1 MKNST
6 SKSIDAYR
14 VLFPLGVLFGVLGV
28 SVWLAYAFYP
38 GIEYPAKIHSE
49 LMMGAFLFSFAA
61 GFLMTAIPKM
71 TASFPAENR
80 ELAIAGGLS
89 LAAAASTLANRVEI
103 FYLVNSISILGLIV
117 FFIRRFLARTKP
129 IPPFFP
135 FVLFGLVSGLSGSI
149 ILCFSKLI
157 EFDPALEFFG
167 RKLFFEGMILFL
179 VLGIGSRLI
188 PVISGRGVMD
198 QPGLNSVIKNLSLS
212 GMLIASF
219 AFESLGWRLAGGV
232 SKVFVVSWIAYF
244 GWGIFSRSKTKSR
257 LAFGMRTSGAMV
269 WGGLVMSL
277 VQPAFAVHWMHLAY
291 VAGFG
296 LMTLTVASR
305 VTLAH
310 GSYDLIFE
318 SKSKSLWVIGGL
330 IFASA
335 ATRVA
340 APFVGAGYTMHLVY
354 AAILW
359 ITALAIWGAVF
370 LRRIFWKGDA
380 AASC

>member
-103 FYLVNSISILGLIV
+103 FYLVNSSSILGLIV

-188 PVISGRGVMD
+188 PV
-198 QPGLNSVIKNLSLS
+198 S